1 MKIAIVNSRKEEER
15 RRRRRRKKKKKKI
28 GYKVASKQEATKN
41 ARKLIIM
48 KS

>member
-15 RRRRRRKKKKKKI
+15 RRRKKKKKI